1 MGIVLRP
8 YQQECI
14 DTIQAKD
21 HGRYLIQMA
30 TGLGKCF
37 AAGTKILMYDGSTKN
52 VEDLK
57 PGDLIMGWDSKPR
70 KVKSIAHGSEMMYE
84 VSRCKHESY
93 TVNESHILSLKI
105 TGLGKKVVKDC
116 FGKPYKTGDI
126 CNIEVKDYLKCS
138 PTFRNVAKGFCVP
151 VEFKAKEVPV
161 EPYFLGVW
169 LGDGHSRTLQITTPD
184 EEVVEYL
191 EGFSER
197 NNLKLSKDRSQNAG
211 AATTYS
217 LTCNGKHNHRV
228 RKYIKENL
236 FLNKH
241 IPHEYLANS
250 TQVRMD
256 LLAGLIDTDGYLVK
270 GSGGKHSNYE
280 FCTQYEHLQKQFSL
294 LCRGLGF
301 TAIEHKKYNK
311 KYAKY
316 YFYVII
322 SGNIG
327 TIPVKVQRKK
337 AKFMHPNKDNLKHG
351 INVKPVGVGEYYGFE
366 LEGKDRMFLL
376 GDCTVAHNTVV
387 FTNLPRKGRMLI
399 LSHRE
404 ELVRQPLKYFDC
416 STGIE
421 MASESSHG
429 EEVVSASVQTM
440 IHRLDRFGAEDFD
453 TIIVDEAHHAIAKS
467 YQKVIGHFKP
477 RMLLGFTATPNRADG
492 AGLKGVF
499 DEIIYKKDL
508 RWGIQNGYLCDILC
522 KRIDI
527 GYDLSAVHTRMGD
540 YAPGELE
547 KAMDGTADA
556 IAQAYREHAR
566 GTTLIFAVS
575 VEQCHQIAERIEGA
589 EVITGQTKDRADVI
603 RRFTAREIPC
613 IVNCMVFTEGTDMPL
628 VETVIIARPT
638 QSDSLY
644 AQMVGRGLRLH
655 PEKSML
661 TLIDCVGVTGKA
673 SLCTAPSLLGVDIEK
688 IPKKKQK
695 QMEGMLFE
703 LPEKAARLSDTPESW
718 IKNVTIV
725 DLWAKDMKY
734 QLHDVNWFQMP
745 DGRMICS
752 LPDKVSI
759 EIPPADELGETIFD
773 GQRMDMQEAFDEAY
787 KRLCDFHP
795 ESRAIWDKNISKR
808 WANAPATEAQI
819 KLVKRIGRK
828 YIDEINFD
836 ELTKGQ
842 AGMIINR
849 LKGGHNGK
857 R

>member
-21 HGRYLIQMA
+21 HGRYLIQM
-30 TGLGKCF
+30 TMGLGK
-37 AAGTKILMYDGSTKN
+37 
-52 VEDLK
+52 
-57 PGDLIMGWDSKPR
+57 
-70 KVKSIAHGSEMMYE
+70 
-84 VSRCKHESY
+84 
-93 TVNESHILSLKI
+93 
-105 TGLGKKVVKDC
+105 
-116 FGKPYKTGDI
+116 
-126 CNIEVKDYLKCS
+126 
-138 PTFRNVAKGFCVP
+138 
-151 VEFKAKEVPV
+151 
-161 EPYFLGVW
+161 
-169 LGDGHSRTLQITTPD
+169 
-184 EEVVEYL
+184 
-191 EGFSER
+191 
-197 NNLKLSKDRSQNAG
+197 
-211 AATTYS
+211 
-217 LTCNGKHNHRV
+217 
-228 RKYIKENL
+228 
-236 FLNKH
+236 
-241 IPHEYLANS
+241 
-250 TQVRMD
+250 
-256 LLAGLIDTDGYLVK
+256 
-270 GSGGKHSNYE
+270 
-280 FCTQYEHLQKQFSL
+280 
-294 LCRGLGF
+294 
-301 TAIEHKKYNK
+301 
-311 KYAKY
+311 
-316 YFYVII
+316 
-322 SGNIG
+322 
-327 TIPVKVQRKK
+327 
-337 AKFMHPNKDNLKHG
+337 
-351 INVKPVGVGEYYGFE
+351 
-366 LEGKDRMFLL
+366 
-376 GDCTVAHNTVV
+376 TVV

-416 STGIE
+416 STGVE
-421 MASESSHG
+421 MAGESSHG

-556 IAQAYREHAR
+556 IAQAYREHAK
-566 GTTLIFAVS
+566 GATLIFAVS
-575 VEQCHQIAERIEGA
+575 VEQCHQIADRIEGA

-655 PEKSML
+655 PEKKML

-673 SLCTAPSLLGVDIEK
+673 SLCTAPSLLGVDIDT
-688 IPKKKQK
+688 IPKKKQE

-725 DLWAKDMKY
+725 DLWAKEMKY
-734 QLHDVNWFQMP
+734 QLHGVNWFQMP
-745 DGRMICS
+745 DGTMICS
-752 LPDKVSI
+752 LPNKMSV
-759 EIPPADELGETIFD
+759 EIPPADELGETIFC
-773 GQRMDMQEAFDEAY
+773 GQRMEMQEAFDHAY
-787 KRLCDFHP
+787 ELLCNNFAD
-795 ESRAIWDKNISKR
+795 SKAIWDKTISAK
-808 WANAPATEAQI
+808 WGSQPASEAQI
-819 KLVKRIGRK
+819 KYVKRIGKK
-828 YIDEINFD
+828 YLSEINFD
-836 ELTKGQ
+836 DLTKAQ

-849 LKGGHNGK
+849 INGGT